1 MSAEKRTRTVTGRVV
16 SNKMDKTITVLVERR
31 VRHPLYG
38 KYMTRSSRVHAHDA
52 DNQCGVGDLVTVA
65 ECRPLSKS
73 KTWNLV
79 EVVEKAEV
87 VAVEKAEVATP

>member
-31 VRHPLYG
+31 VRHPVYG
-38 KYMTRSSRVHAHDA
+38 KYMTRSSKVHAHDA
-52 DNQCGVGDLVTVA
+52 ENQCGIGDLVTVA
-65 ECRPLSKS
+65 EVRPISKS

-79 EVVEKAEV
+79 EVVERVES
-87 VAVEKAEVATP
+87 VAQ